1 MATKARKSKPLTAKS
16 AWLITWEGTDP
27 PPKKLVTILNYRRTA
42 RQMAMVLENLYP
54 VLHPYSGEEKLRSAI
69 SRKKIP
75 YPAELSTYAR
85 ATCSAN
91 PHLYCRY
98 VTNLRFE
105 GGSLRW
111 DEPMSPNEIRAKHG
125 LPF

>member
-1 MATKARKSKPLTAKS
+1 MAAKARKSKPLTAKS

-27 PPKKLVTILNYRRTA
+27 SAEQVVAILNYRRTEW
-42 RQMAMVLENLYP
+42 QMAMVLENLYP
-54 VLHPYSGEEKLRSAI
+54 VLHPYNVEEKLRSAI
-69 SRKKIP
+69 SRKKNP
-75 YPAELSTYAR
+75 YPAELSMYAR
-85 ATCSAN
+85 ATCGAN
-91 PHLYCRY
+91 PHLYGRY

-111 DEPMSPNEIRAKHG
+111 DEPKSPNEIRAKHG